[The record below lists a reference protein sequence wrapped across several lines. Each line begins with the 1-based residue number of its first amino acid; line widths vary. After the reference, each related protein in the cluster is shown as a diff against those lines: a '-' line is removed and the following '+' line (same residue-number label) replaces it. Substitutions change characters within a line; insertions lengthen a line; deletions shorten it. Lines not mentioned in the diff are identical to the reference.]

1 MAYIDIAVFVFLTLV
16 TLGQVRDC
24 RNFRFVSVNVLQDKD
39 HYKFLG
45 KLENA
50 AQLDDE
56 VFDQVNKEYLKRLSV
71 IWSSNIS
78 MPRKIKA
85 TNTFALP
92 VIQYHMWTV
101 DWRLNDLRQ
110 LDRETR
116 KVIQEHGG
124 MHNSGSS
131 KLLYLPTYQR
141 GQGLIEIE
149 TIYKI
154 TKIKVSNYLMRS
166 EDPRLQLV
174 RRFEEMKVAKGLKSV
189 LKDAANYA
197 KGLGITIT
205 FDKAKTV
212 LTNED
217 QKTIEVQQSSPKHI
231 SNFLTQAKNSIY
243 MKETSE
249 QKWLGAFTTAQSE
262 DKEMATDVCK
272 LLQKWRNI
280 PDIVYSVNTNLR
292 QQLLPTKTYEKTK
305 LHQHVDDLKCR
316 MCSQKQETVTHIMSA
331 CPKIAQSLYTSRHD
345 KMLRPYYHYLLSA
358 YGFNEESDHKRPWY
372 QQRPPIP
379 VIENSLAKVNWNIEF
394 HMEKK
399 PENNANKVDIAV
411 MDKEK
416 KVWLLIEGTVCGIGL
431 ISDKWKTKQDKYRE
445 LRTGIKQQ
453 YPDYKVNQVN
463 VVFDFLAEY
472 HQCLKND
479 LNEHL
484 TGKNE
489 EETQYLIMK
498 SQKWIISQNVEI
510 VKNFYTY
517 KR

>member
-1 MAYIDIAVFVFLTLV
+1 
-16 TLGQVRDC
+16 
-24 RNFRFVSVNVLQDKD
+24 
-39 HYKFLG
+39 
-45 KLENA
+45 
-50 AQLDDE
+50 
-56 VFDQVNKEYLKRLSV
+56 
-71 IWSSNIS
+71 
-78 MPRKIKA
+78 MPRKIKV

-154 TKIKVSNYLMRS
+154 TKMKVSNYLMRS

-217 QKTIEVQQSSPKHI
+217 QKTIEVQQASPKHI

-358 YGFNEESDHKRPWY
+358 YGFNEEI
-372 QQRPPIP
+372 QR
-379 VIENSLAKVNWNIEF
+379 VKDGF
-394 HMEKK
+394 
-399 PENNANKVDIAV
+399 
-411 MDKEK
+411 
-416 KVWLLIEGTVCGIGL
+416 
-431 ISDKWKTKQDKYRE
+431 
-445 LRTGIKQQ
+445 KQQ

-472 HQCLKND
+472 HQSLKND

>member
-1 MAYIDIAVFVFLTLV
+1 
-16 TLGQVRDC
+16 
-24 RNFRFVSVNVLQDKD
+24 
-39 HYKFLG
+39 
-45 KLENA
+45 
-50 AQLDDE
+50 
-56 VFDQVNKEYLKRLSV
+56 
-71 IWSSNIS
+71 
-78 MPRKIKA
+78 
-85 TNTFALP
+85 
-92 VIQYHMWTV
+92 
-101 DWRLNDLRQ
+101 
-110 LDRETR
+110 
-116 KVIQEHGG
+116 
-124 MHNSGSS
+124 
-131 KLLYLPTYQR
+131 
-141 GQGLIEIE
+141 
-149 TIYKI
+149 
-154 TKIKVSNYLMRS
+154 
-166 EDPRLQLV
+166 
-174 RRFEEMKVAKGLKSV
+174 
-189 LKDAANYA
+189 
-197 KGLGITIT
+197 
-205 FDKAKTV
+205 
-212 LTNED
+212 
-217 QKTIEVQQSSPKHI
+217 
-231 SNFLTQAKNSIY
+231 

-280 PDIVYSVNTNLR
+280 PEIVYSVNTNLR

-431 ISDKWKTKQDKYRE
+431 ISDRWKTKQDKYRE
-445 LRTGIKQQ
+445 RRAGIKHQ
-453 YPDYKVNQVN
+453 YPDYKVNRVN

-472 HQCLKND
+472 HQSLKND

-484 TGKNE
+484 TGKNK
-489 EETQYLIMK
+489 EET
-498 SQKWIISQNVEI
+498 ISNDEKPEVDHI
-510 VKNFYTY
+510 TKCRNS
-517 KR
+517 